1 MNDLLL
7 FIYLVFLFFEII
19 LLFLYNASYV
29 LTLIFLPFFFFK
41 REKKRKKREFFERD
55 FLERDF
61 LEREFKREFETNLKN
76 KKIYFYY
83 WIFIM
88 LKAVSVCGFMYTLIN
103 LTDLFLKNTGFS
115 APTNS
120 QINDFAVL
128 FLLLLVS
135 EFWRTTILEMSFYSF
150 YSKHLKYLKKCF
162 FEINAFD
169 VLKKL
174 LKQMFLMS

>member
-1 MNDLLL
+1 MYDLLL
-7 FIYLVFLFFEII
+7 LMYLVFLFFEII
-19 LLFLYNASYV
+19 LLLLYSASYF
-29 LTLIFLPFFFFK
+29 LTLIFLPFFFLK
-41 REKKRKKREFFERD
+41 REKKKREFF
-55 FLERDF
+55 ERDF

-76 KKIYFYY
+76 KKIYFCY

-135 EFWRTTILEMSFYSF
+135 EFWRTTILEIRFYNF
-150 YSKHLKYLKKCF
+150 YKKWVKILKKW
-162 FEINAFD
+162 
-169 VLKKL
+169 KKIE
-174 LKQMFLMS
+174 KIEEKKETKVGI

>member
-1 MNDLLL
+1 MDDLLL

-19 LLFLYNASYV
+19 LLLLYIASCV
-29 LTLIFLPFFFFK
+29 LTLIFLPFFFLK
-41 REKKRKKREFFERD
+41 EKRKKREFF
-55 FLERDF
+55 ERDF

-88 LKAVSVCGFMYTLIN
+88 LKTLSVCGFIYTLIN

-120 QINDFAVL
+120 QMNDFAVL
-128 FLLLLVS
+128 FMLLLVS
-135 EFWRTTILEMSFYSF
+135 EFWRSSILEIRFYSF
-150 YSKHLKYLKKCF
+150 YRKCFKILKKW
-162 FEINAFD
+162 
-169 VLKKL
+169 KKI
-174 LKQMFLMS
+174 KENEEMKETKGGIK